1 MYNDLRKGDVSLF
14 SVPLCNLSYC
24 QKDPGGEKLYP
35 FRKGST
41 LITKIMRGKVN
52 GN

>member
-1 MYNDLRKGDVSLF
+1 MTSSKGDLCLLF
-14 SVPLCNLSYC
+14 SIPLCNLIYY
-24 QKDPGGEKLYP
+24 QKEPGGEKIYP

-41 LITKIMRGKVN
+41 LITKVMRGKVN